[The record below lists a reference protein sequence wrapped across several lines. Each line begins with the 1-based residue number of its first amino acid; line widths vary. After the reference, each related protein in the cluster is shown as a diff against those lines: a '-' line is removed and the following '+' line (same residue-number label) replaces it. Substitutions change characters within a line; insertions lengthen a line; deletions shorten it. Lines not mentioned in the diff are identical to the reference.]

1 VASFRTLQAL
11 LMSLSLLLASCATTY
26 HHAAET
32 SIPCKAKHP
41 RFEAFAECVWAG
53 LGEDASEAEL
63 DYLRSYL
70 HRLNTHVRQRGLSD
84 AQAIRRFERAMGDR
98 IKATRPGFTENR
110 YWAMGLAF
118 SALTLVLFRSYP
130 LWNSRTNKRSK
141 ETQRDYR
148 GLGNDGWYLI
158 DHAALKGCCTGRGG
172 AQSIDGQH
180 ILCANGEPSP
190 TCTTDGQ
197 RIQSITRSADR
208 RGCCMEHQG
217 ICGWS
222 GRHVLCCDHTPSPIC
237 RIR

>member
-1 VASFRTLQAL
+1 MASFRTAQAL

-26 HHAAET
+26 HHAAEA

-53 LGEDASEAEL
+53 LDEDASEAEL

-98 IKATRPGFTENR
+98 IKATQPGFTENR
-110 YWAMGLAF
+110 YWALQFTF
-118 SALTLVLFRSYP
+118 SALILVLFRSNT
-130 LWNSRTNKRSK
+130 LWNSPTNKRSK
-141 ETQRDYR
+141 EAQRDYR

-158 DHAALKGCCTGRGG
+158 DHAVLNGCCAGRGG
-172 AQSIDGQH
+172 AQSVDGQQ
-180 ILCANGEPSP
+180 IRCANGEISP
-190 TCTTDGQ
+190 TCSTDGQ
-197 RIQSITRSADR
+197 RIQTTTPNADR
-208 RGCCMEHQG
+208 RGCCMERQG

-222 GRHVLCCDHTPSPIC
+222 GRHVLCCDRTQSPIC
-237 RIR
+237 LIR